1 MEASADAVLR
11 LVEAVENAADRFAQ
25 VEHRMFSDTG
35 MTGARMRV
43 ASVLAAPE
51 TARTVPQIARTLG
64 LTRQAV
70 QRVADDLAELG
81 LAEWLENPEH
91 RRARLLRL
99 TSAGRAAYGEAL
111 QRKALWAQGLSE
123 GLTPAWLAVAT
134 ELLGLMTRRM
144 GAKTR

>member
-11 LVEAVENAADRFAQ
+11 LVDAVGSAAERFAQ
-25 VEHRMFSDTG
+25 LEDRMLADTG
-35 MTGARMRV
+35 FTGARMRV
-43 ASVLAAPE
+43 AAVLAPDA
-51 TARTVPQIARTLG
+51 ARTAPQIARSLG

-70 QRVADDLAELG
+70 QRVADDLAERG
-81 LAEWLENPEH
+81 LAEWRENPEH

-99 TSAGRAAYGEAL
+99 TPAGRAAYGEAL

-134 ELLGLMTRRM
+134 ELLGLMTRRT
-144 GAKTR
+144 GAKAR

>member
-1 MEASADAVLR
+1 MNPSADAVLR
-11 LVEAVENAADRFAQ
+11 LVEAVATAGARFAE
-25 VEHRMFSDTG
+25 VEDRIIADTG
-35 MTGARMRV
+35 FTGARLRV
-43 ASVLAAPE
+43 AGVLEAAGQG
-51 TARTVPQIARTLG
+51 RTVPQAARSLG
-64 LTRQAV
+64 LSRQAV

-99 TSAGRAAYGEAL
+99 TPAGRAAYGEAL

-134 ELLGLMTRRM
+134 ELLGLMTRRT
-144 GAKTR
+144 GPKSR

>member
-11 LVEAVENAADRFAQ
+11 LVDAVGSAAERFAQ
-25 VEHRMFSDTG
+25 LEDRMLADTG
-35 MTGARMRV
+35 FTGARMRI
-43 ASVLAAPE
+43 AAVLAPDATR
-51 TARTVPQIARTLG
+51 TAPQIARSLG

>member
-11 LVEAVENAADRFAQ
+11 LVEAVGTAADRFAE
-25 VEHRMFSDTG
+25 VEDRMFADTG

-43 ASVLAAPE
+43 ASVLAAPDA
-51 TARTVPQIARTLG
+51 ARTVPQVARSLG

-70 QRVADDLAELG
+70 QRLADDLAERG
-81 LAEWLENPEH
+81 LAQWSENPEH

-99 TSAGRAAYGEAL
+99 TPAGRAAHGEAL
-111 QRKALWAQGLSE
+111 QRKVLWAQGLSE

-134 ELLGLMTRRM
+134 ELLGLMSRRAGPRTR
-144 GAKTR
+144 

>member
-70 QRVADDLAELG
+70 QRVADDLAERR
-81 LAEWLENPEH
+81 LAAWRENPEH
-91 RRARLLRL
+91 RRAHLLQL
-99 TSAGRAAYGEAL
+99 TSEGRAAHGEAL

-134 ELLGLMTRRM
+134 ELLGLMSRRA
-144 GAKTR
+144 GPKTR

>member
-11 LVEAVENAADRFAQ
+11 LVEAVEDAADRFAQ

-70 QRVADDLAELG
+70 QRVADDLAERR
-81 LAEWLENPEH
+81 LAAWRDNPEH
-91 RRARLLRL
+91 RRAHLLQL
-99 TSAGRAAYGEAL
+99 TSEGRAAYGEAL
-111 QRKALWAQGLSE
+111 QRKTLWAQGLSE

-134 ELLGLMTRRM
+134 ELLGLMSRRA
-144 GAKTR
+144 GPKTR

>member
-11 LVEAVENAADRFAQ
+11 LVEAVEDAADRFAQ
-25 VEHRMFSDTG
+25 VEQHMFSDTG

-43 ASVLAAPE
+43 ANVLAAPE
-51 TARTVPQIARTLG
+51 AARTVPQIARTLG

-70 QRVADDLAELG
+70 QRVADDLAERG
-81 LAEWLENPEH
+81 LAVWLENPEH
-91 RRARLLRL
+91 RRAHLLQL
-99 TSAGRAAYGEAL
+99 TSQGRVAYGEAL

-134 ELLGLMTRRM
+134 ELLGLMSRRAR
-144 GAKTR
+144 AKTR

>member
-11 LVEAVENAADRFAQ
+11 LVEAVEDAADRFAQ

-70 QRVADDLAELG
+70 QRVADDLAERG
-81 LAEWLENPEH
+81 LAAWRENPEH
-91 RRARLLRL
+91 RRAHLLQL
-99 TSAGRAAYGEAL
+99 TSEGRAAYGEGL
-111 QRKALWAQGLSE
+111 QRKALWAQAMSE

-134 ELLGLMTRRM
+134 ELLGLMSRRA
-144 GAKTR
+144 GPKTR